1 MRLSQKHD
9 SELPSNR
16 DDYCHT
22 ENPGFENR
30 ALVSVASSSEETSSQ
45 DGWFYRFNRH
55 MVKLRETL
63 SLSTGETPPLS
74 KGGAFEIGSENFRK
88 ACAILDDGA
97 VCFVRAYHTAE
108 IAAELVNLRARYQ
121 LPEETE
127 RRAVSLADMAAYYGR
142 VAESLVSHRP
152 TSGQLR
158 LTKALAEAASL
169 GASDIKLVERA
180 THGLLRIKV
189 GAGEFTHGSEWQV
202 QEVKE
207 AIAWIYGHRD
217 GGDGKAT
224 LIKGQPAP
232 FSIGQADKL
241 PAMPDGV
248 AAMRGQIAWHGD
260 LQNFLNLR
268 LLPAADEQNYA
279 DVRGLGLEDDILDAL
294 REERRS
300 EAGLVIIGGSTG
312 DGKSTTLVRN
322 LERLYEER
330 HGQVSLYT
338 IEDPVEYP
346 ATGDGVIQF
355 PVKGGK
361 TPEERRA
368 NYSQMLMTFVRTN
381 PDIGMVS
388 EIRSADDVNEVL
400 HFVTSGHKIYTT
412 VHANSANG
420 ILFRLMSLG
429 VPPSEL
435 SGPDVVNLV
444 MRQKL
449 LPLLCSGCCE
459 PVIGPARKI
468 VDDWLIDDEIFVKQL
483 APTSIAPM
491 RRHKEGCPHCLA
503 PFAHL
508 SGAPAETARSAWA
521 GYAGRRA
528 TAEFIRLDDTY
539 RALVGDH
546 NQLGARK
553 YWITP
558 IKEGGMGG
566 IPLSSRLRR
575 LVAMGAADYELIT
588 NDTLPEALPA
598 LSGPARDDTTDD
610 QTTIDR
616 RQYAA

>member
-1 MRLSQKHD
+1 V
-9 SELPSNR
+9 E
-16 DDYCHT
+16 
-22 ENPGFENR
+22 
-30 ALVSVASSSEETSSQ
+30 
-45 DGWFYRFNRH
+45 
-55 MVKLRETL
+55 
-63 SLSTGETPPLS
+63 
-74 KGGAFEIGSENFRK
+74 K
-88 ACAILDDGA
+88 AA
-97 VCFVRAYHTAE
+97 
-108 IAAELVNLRARYQ
+108 
-121 LPEETE
+121 
-127 RRAVSLADMAAYYGR
+127 
-142 VAESLVSHRP
+142 
-152 TSGQLR
+152 
-158 LTKALAEAASL
+158 
-169 GASDIKLVERA
+169 
-180 THGLLRIKV
+180 HGLLRIKV
-189 GAGEFTHGSEWQV
+189 GAGEFTHGSQWQV
-202 QEVKE
+202 QEVRE

-232 FSIGQADKL
+232 FSIGQAEKL
-241 PAMPDGV
+241 PAMPEGV

-268 LLPAADEQNYA
+268 LLPPTDAKNYA

-294 REERRS
+294 MDERRS

-330 HGQVSLYT
+330 QGQVSLYT

-420 ILFRLMSLG
+420 ILFRLISLG

-435 SGPDVVNLV
+435 NGPDVVNLV
-444 MRQKL
+444 LRQKL
-449 LPLLCSGCCE
+449 VPLLCPECCV
-459 PVIGPARKI
+459 PVVGPARTI
-468 VDDWLIDDEIFVKQL
+468 VEDWLRADVLFTRHMPPAK
-483 APTSIAPM
+483 PTPM
-491 RRHKEGCPHCLA
+491 RRNHDGCAHCLS
-503 PFAHL
+503 PFANL
-508 SGAPAETARSAWA
+508 SGAPAETARAAWA

-539 RALVGDH
+539 RTFVGRHD
-546 NQLGARK
+546 QLGARQ
-553 YWITP
+553 YWVTP
-558 IKEGGMGG
+558 RDAGGMGG
-566 IPLSSRLRR
+566 LPLSTRLRR
-575 LVAMGAADYELIT
+575 LVALGLADYEQIT
-588 NDTLPEALPA
+588 NETLPAPAPALP
-598 LSGPARDDTTDD
+598 GPSSSSADRPRSESTTLESV
-610 QTTIDR
+610 
-616 RQYAA
+616 A